1 MVHPGQIQTALG
13 ETMKL
18 LRYLPLLAV
27 AYGDGPTARIA
38 SNDTEDGRALNRRVE
53 VVKQ

>member
-1 MVHPGQIQTALG
+1 VQALTTQYG
-13 ETMKL
+13 IAADRL
-18 LRYLPLLAV
+18 V
-27 AYGDGPTARIA
+27 AYGDGPTAPIA